1 MILFLDFDGVL
12 HPQYEGQPVPADV
25 AFCHL
30 PRFEAVMRDFP
41 AVQIVISSSWREQFG
56 LDNLR
61 ARFSVDVAARI
72 IGITPVF
79 PASHPRIL
87 EQRESEILAWL
98 VAQGRCSEPWLALDD
113 ADWQFKRHRDHLIA
127 CTGYVSLDA
136 SVEMKLRVVLAGQ
149 NYCRNS

>member
-12 HPQYEGQPVPADV
+12 HPQYEDQLVPADV

-41 AVQIVISSSWREQFG
+41 AVQIVISSSWREQFS

-61 ARFSVDVAARI
+61 ARFSADVAARI

-79 PASHPRIL
+79 PAYHPRIL

-98 VAQGRCSEPWLALDD
+98 VAEGRSSEPWLALDD
-113 ADWQFKRHRDHLIA
+113 ADWQFQRHRDQLIA
-127 CTGYVSLDA
+127 CTGHVGLDA
-136 SVEMKLRVVLAGQ
+136 SAEMTLRAVLMRA
-149 NYCRNS
+149 